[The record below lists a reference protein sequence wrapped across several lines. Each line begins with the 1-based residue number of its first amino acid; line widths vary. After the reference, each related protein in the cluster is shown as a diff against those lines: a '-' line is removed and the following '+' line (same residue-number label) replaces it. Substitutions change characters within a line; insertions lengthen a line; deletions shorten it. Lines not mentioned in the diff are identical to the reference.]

1 MKRKDKAIY
10 NNPFTS
16 SRRRIYQWV
25 SGELI
30 NQEIQFMSFFLH
42 SLFVSLS
49 HSSHNQLFIY
59 IGTKIPQ
66 MNGSI
71 AEMDDVKEPQQQ
83 HCLGEMFWKFLCCV
97 CIGHWKVIIDDDSKW
112 SINDAVRWGQETIGD
127 MSNNIWHWRLVVQEV
142 HYSRVNCT
150 KKLLAHQLQN
160 GNNMVPSIFYCYDCN
175 FWRRASNS
183 SWIKKTFLLY
193 IEHQKLRFRNA
204 FFFLLPGPFT
214 VSALFISLR
223 IHIVAQ
229 FILVWSW
236 CWRRIL

>member
-97 CIGHWKVIIDDDSKW
+97 SIGHWKVIIDDDSKW
-112 SINDAVRWGQETIGD
+112 SKWCRMETWVITFGIGQSRARVSVKE
-127 MSNNIWHWRLVVQEV
+127 VEEV
-142 HYSRVNCT
+142 HYLQVTCI
-150 KKLLAHQLQN
+150 KKLLDHQL
-160 GNNMVPSIFYCYDCN
+160 
-175 FWRRASNS
+175 
-183 SWIKKTFLLY
+183 
-193 IEHQKLRFRNA
+193 
-204 FFFLLPGPFT
+204 
-214 VSALFISLR
+214 
-223 IHIVAQ
+223 
-229 FILVWSW
+229 
-236 CWRRIL
+236 